1 MAKRFKPLN
10 TVLDIEIHRRL
21 FVTDWPRW
29 KLAQVQAEW
38 AKRNPAHEL
47 VFVGTRNKN
56 FTGYMEW
63 REK

>member
-21 FVTDWPRW
+21 YVTDWPRW

-38 AKRNPAHEL
+38 MKRNPAHEL
-47 VFVGTRNKN
+47 VLVGTRGKN

>member
-1 MAKRFKPLN
+1 MAKRFNPLN

-21 FVTDWPRW
+21 YVTDWPLW
-29 KLAQVQAEW
+29 KLAQVRAEW

-47 VFVGTRNKN
+47 VIVGTRGKN